1 MKKIRAFIIFLF
13 LAYPFILSGQTKIQ
27 GKIYDANSDPVIGA
41 NVFIEGTYNG
51 SSSDQEGYFI
61 FEFED
66 KGAHTLVV
74 KFMGYEDVYLPLNIA
89 EESIILEVNLTEE
102 TNQLDMITITAG
114 SFEAGGEN
122 KRTILKELDIVTT
135 AGATGDIAGVLNTLP
150 GTQTVGE
157 EGKLYV
163 RGGDDYETKTFID
176 GMRVIKPYYTTI
188 PNTATRNRFSPFM
201 FKGTS
206 FSTGGYS
213 AEYGQGLSSAL
224 ILSTKE
230 KADQTRTD
238 LTIIPFGIEAAQC
251 LSSEKTSLAGKVGYF
266 NMKPYYAVI
275 PQNIDWICPPESVDA
290 NLAFRNKTGKTGIIK
305 AYGNFTWSTSQ
316 MYQYSIDEPAVK
328 TAMNLDNM
336 YGYFNTSYKNS
347 LGKKWSYLAGA
358 SYSLNQDEYTFDT
371 VAVNDHTSGG
381 QLKLAFSGDINSRI
395 SLNSGMDVFVK
406 DNNFTYSNFN
416 EDIYN
421 TLSFR
426 ELIMAAF
433 LEADIYFTSNFLA
446 RIGVRSEYCYLNNT
460 YAVDPRISLAYKLGN
475 KSSASFAYGTFQ
487 QTAKEDLLRIVNDLG
502 NERSTHYILNYQY
515 IDGGK
520 TFRIEGYYKRYN
532 NLVKYDPQNM
542 YDPSKY
548 YNSGSGYARGIDIF
562 WRDSYRTLKNVDYW
576 ISYSFLDTERDYR
589 DFPESAIPIFASRH
603 NISVAYKQFFP
614 KLRSFLSGTYTYAS
628 PRPYNDPNTS
638 GFNTGR
644 TKSFHDLSVTIAHM
658 LSENIGL
665 FFMCSNVLG
674 INNVFGYEFGTAVN
688 EDGLYNQRAIIP
700 TARRFILIGVT
711 ITLSKNGVMN
721 QLRSL

>member
-1 MKKIRAFIIFLF
+1 M
-13 LAYPFILSGQTKIQ
+13 
-27 GKIYDANSDPVIGA
+27 
-41 NVFIEGTYNG
+41 
-51 SSSDQEGYFI
+51 
-61 FEFED
+61 
-66 KGAHTLVV
+66 
-74 KFMGYEDVYLPLNIA
+74 
-89 EESIILEVNLTEE
+89 
-102 TNQLDMITITAG
+102 
-114 SFEAGGEN
+114 
-122 KRTILKELDIVTT
+122 
-135 AGATGDIAGVLNTLP
+135 LNTLP

-163 RGGDDYETKTFID
+163 RGGDDYETKTFVD

-275 PQNIDWICPPESVDA
+275 PQNIDWIYPPESVDA

-328 TAMNLDNM
+328 TAMNLDNL

-347 LGKKWSYLAGA
+347 LGRKWSYLAGA
-358 SYSLNQDEYTFDT
+358 SYSINQDEYTFDT
-371 VAVNDHTSGG
+371 VAVNDHTTGG

-406 DNNFTYSNFN
+406 DNNFTYSNSN

-433 LEADIYFTSNFLA
+433 LEADIYFTSSFLA
-446 RIGVRSEYCYLNNT
+446 RIGVRSEYCNLNNT
-460 YAVDPRISLAYKLGN
+460 YTFDPRISLAYKLGISQALHLPTGPFS
-475 KSSASFAYGTFQ
+475 KQ
-487 QTAKEDLLRIVNDLG
+487 PRRI
-502 NERSTHYILNYQY
+502 
-515 IDGGK
+515 
-520 TFRIEGYYKRYN
+520 
-532 NLVKYDPQNM
+532 
-542 YDPSKY
+542 
-548 YNSGSGYARGIDIF
+548 
-562 WRDSYRTLKNVDYW
+562 
-576 ISYSFLDTERDYR
+576 
-589 DFPESAIPIFASRH
+589 
-603 NISVAYKQFFP
+603 
-614 KLRSFLSGTYTYAS
+614 
-628 PRPYNDPNTS
+628 
-638 GFNTGR
+638 
-644 TKSFHDLSVTIAHM
+644 
-658 LSENIGL
+658 
-665 FFMCSNVLG
+665 C
-674 INNVFGYEFGTAVN
+674 
-688 EDGLYNQRAIIP
+688 
-700 TARRFILIGVT
+700 
-711 ITLSKNGVMN
+711 
-721 QLRSL
+721 